1 MSLHLLLI
9 TSVDIPMVIHHPL
22 ESHYQTMDLPAI
34 DVCLR
39 TVHVCVYGCKLMA
52 GQRALNSLF
61 TDLLIIQNW
70 KSLSQTSKI

>member
-34 DVCLR
+34 DVSVCACVLYMCVILDGR
-39 TVHVCVYGCKLMA
+39 PMDPHQYVH
-52 GQRALNSLF
+52 
-61 TDLLIIQNW
+61 
-70 KSLSQTSKI
+70 

>member
-34 DVCLR
+34 DVSLC
-39 TVHVCVYGCKLMA
+39 VCVLYMCVYVCNLRWQAHGPLTVC
-52 GQRALNSLF
+52 SL
-61 TDLLIIQNW
+61 TV
-70 KSLSQTSKI
+70 